1 MTPPDDSTRTDRT
14 ALRGYADA
22 LSRAFEFALTTAIFL
37 VFGIVLDH
45 WLGTSPILVIVF
57 GVLGIVGQFVRMWL
71 AYDGQMRQHEA
82 ALPSAGAVRPTV
94 PRAAV
99 SSSVPR
105 PMTSCDRE
113 RAPLPSI
120 SSQVVGLLRRRGR
133 MKA

>member
-37 VFGIVLDH
+37 VFGVVLDH

-82 ALPSAGAVRPTV
+82 ALPSAGAVHPTV
-94 PRAAV
+94 PGAAV
-99 SSSVPR
+99 SSGAIR
-105 PMTSCDRE
+105 PMTVSDRE
-113 RAPLPSI
+113 RAPVPSVT
-120 SSQVVGLLRRRGR
+120 SQVVGLLRRRGR